1 MYRLSEQT
9 IDFAWPADEVARQ
22 AEYATSC
29 YAGLKCGTVQSGECL
44 ILSSDEDVLFSRLLE
59 EATRALFA
67 YFVKLTSPMEESFV
81 AGAVCGDGHWQGL
94 WGVGERVCGFSVE
107 RKRHGRS
114 FAAERVAM
122 VDRCAFEFLV
132 CHIVAAWFEMSL
144 QPEGNALF
152 AKRLV
157 TAQSQLLRNLAYL
170 AEYSY
175 SKSYTV
181 IGR

>member
-9 IDFAWPADEVARQ
+9 IDFAWPADELAKQ

-29 YAGLKCGTVQSGECL
+29 YAGLKCGAVQSGECL
-44 ILSSDEDVLFSRLLE
+44 VLSSDEDVLFARLLE

-81 AGAVCGDGHWQGL
+81 ADAMCGEGHWQGL
-94 WGVGERVCGFSVE
+94 WGMGKRVCGFSVE
-107 RKRHGRS
+107 RKRGGGVLS
-114 FAAERVAM
+114 VERVAM

-132 CHIVAAWFEMSL
+132 CHIVAAWFDMSL

-152 AKRLV
+152 ARRMA
-157 TAQSQLLRNLAYL
+157 TAQTQLLRSLAYL
-170 AEYSY
+170 AEHSY